1 MIRGRSVATIAV
13 RNPTGN
19 IVRRSLP
26 IQGWSTGR
34 ATGFPMVRGV
44 IALFETVVIGM
55 RALALSAQIAT
66 PSDDE
71 NEEPISGW
79 ATGIMMAIA
88 FLVAIVVFFLAPLF
102 ISRGVE
108 SVGTSAVVANVSEG
122 LIRLGLF
129 IGYVWLVGQMRDIDR
144 VFGYHGAEHMI
155 VSAQEKGLS
164 LDVQAAR
171 TQSTA
176 HPRCGTAFLLT
187 VVLVSILV
195 FIVVPREPMW
205 LLVGSRIFLI
215 PVIAAISYEFIR
227 FSGRHQ
233 SNFLVRNLNSPSMLL
248 QKMTTR
254 QPDDGQIEVAIE
266 ALQYAQELDS
276 QEGLESSCSG
286 TH

>member
-1 MIRGRSVATIAV
+1 
-13 RNPTGN
+13 
-19 IVRRSLP
+19 
-26 IQGWSTGR
+26 
-34 ATGFPMVRGV
+34 
-44 IALFETVVIGM
+44 
-55 RALALSAQIAT
+55 
-66 PSDDE
+66 
-71 NEEPISGW
+71 
-79 ATGIMMAIA
+79 MAIA

-122 LIRLGLF
+122 LIRLGFF
-129 IGYVWLVGQMRDIDR
+129 IGYIWLVGKMRDIDR